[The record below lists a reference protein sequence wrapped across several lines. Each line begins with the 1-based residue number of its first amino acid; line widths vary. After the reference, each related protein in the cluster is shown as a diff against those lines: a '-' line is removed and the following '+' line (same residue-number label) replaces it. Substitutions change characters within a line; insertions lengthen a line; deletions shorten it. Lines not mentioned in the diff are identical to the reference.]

1 MSDGLWRTLN
11 TWIHGG
17 SSLVAFAC
25 DVAVLVAIAT
35 IVRRHRPDAYQ
46 GLQAWA
52 IGTLGAFLFTTVAW
66 MVLPFLS
73 RPSDGDG
80 LEGYFCMS
88 GLLTILGTVLHVV
101 LVILLIRGL
110 TALAQPPKP
119 IAIEGAPP
127 YR

>member
-1 MSDGLWRTLN
+1 MSEGIWRALN

-17 SSLVAFAC
+17 SSFVAFAC

-52 IGTLGAFLFTTVAW
+52 IASLGVFLFTTVAW
-66 MVLPFLS
+66 IVVPFLS
-73 RPSDGDG
+73 RTS
-80 LEGYFCMS
+80 EGGMEAYFRMS
-88 GLLTILGTVLHVV
+88 GLLTILGTILHVV

-119 IAIEGAPP
+119 IVIEGAPP

>member
-1 MSDGLWRTLN
+1 MSDGLWRALN
-11 TWIHGG
+11 SWIHGT
-17 SSLVAFAC
+17 SSLVAFTC

-52 IGTLGAFLFTTVAW
+52 IASLGAFLFTTVAW
-66 MVLPFLS
+66 IALPFFA
-73 RPSDGDG
+73 RTGDG
-80 LEGYFCMS
+80 GGMEAYFRMS
-88 GLLTILGTVLHVV
+88 GLLTILGTVIHVV

-119 IAIEGAPP
+119 IAIEGTPP

>member
-1 MSDGLWRTLN
+1 MSDGIWRALSS
-11 TWIHGG
+11 WIHGG

-52 IGTLGAFLFTTVAW
+52 IASLGTFLFTTVAW
-66 MVLPFLS
+66 IVVPFLS
-73 RPSDGDG
+73 RASDGG
-80 LEGYFCMS
+80 MESYFRAS
-88 GLLTILGTVLHVV
+88 GLLTLLGTILHVV

-119 IAIEGAPP
+119 IAIEGTPP

>member
-25 DVAVLVAIAT
+25 DVAILVAIAT
-35 IVRRHRPDAYQ
+35 VVRRHRPDAYQ
-46 GLQAWA
+46 GLQTWA
-52 IGTLGAFLFTTVAW
+52 IGSLGAFLFTTVAW
-66 MVLPFLS
+66 IALPFLA
-73 RPSDGDG
+73 RPSDGG
-80 LEGYFCMS
+80 IEGYLRMT

-119 IAIEGAPP
+119 IVIEGAPP